1 MSDEITV
8 EVEVPSLPR
17 REPRDIYLEEMRAAR
32 QTTSGLTCEDIGCP
46 CVETEKAPVSSL
58 ERAEQALRLLWD
70 ETMDPVRC
78 AQQGE
83 KTHHVS
89 APCRE
94 LVLSVLG
101 GAP

>member
-8 EVEVPSLPR
+8 KVEVPSIPH
-17 REPRDIYLEEMRAAR
+17 REPHDIYLEEMRAAR
-32 QTTSGLTCEDIGCP
+32 QASSGLTCED
-46 CVETEKAPVSSL
+46 VETEMAPISGL

-70 ETMDPVRC
+70 EAMDPMRC
-78 AQQGE
+78 AQQNE

-101 GAP
+101 GAS